1 MTTLK
6 AERRD
11 MAVKAKK
18 LRREG
23 YVTGSVFGRELKESL
38 PIRFSKKDADRLMK
52 TSGKG
57 SRIMLEVDG
66 QQYNVL
72 IKEIDFDA
80 LKRQIN
86 EIDFQA
92 LVQNEMVNSVAEI
105 LLLNHDKVQE
115 GVLEQHLEEIS
126 YRALPASLVEKIEI
140 DVEGMHVGDA
150 IHVKDLAIAADK
162 NVHLLT
168 DPEEIVVSV
177 AAVHNVDLGETETGE
192 EAGEAA
198 EAQS

>member
-140 DVEGMHVGDA
+140 DVGGMHVGDT

-162 NVHLLT
+162 DVHLLT

-177 AAVHNVDLGETETGE
+177 AAVHNVDLGETETGV
-192 EAGEAA
+192 EAGESA

>member
-1 MTTLK
+1 MDTLK
-6 AERRD
+6 AEKRD

-23 YVTGSVFGRELKESL
+23 YVTGSVFGREIENSI
-38 PIRFSKKDADRLMK
+38 PVQFSKKDADRLMK
-52 TSGKG
+52 TSTKG
-57 SRIMLEVDG
+57 SRIVLELEG
-66 QQYNVL
+66 QPMNVL

-105 LLLNHDKVQE
+105 VLLNHDKVQE

-126 YRALPASLVEKIEI
+126 YRALPAALVEKVEI
-140 DVEGMHVGDA
+140 DVSSLKVGDT
-150 IHVKDLAIAADK
+150 ICVKDLPIASDK
-162 NVHLLT
+162 DVHLT
-168 DPEEIVVSV
+168 VDPETLVVSV
-177 AAVHNVDLGETETGE
+177 AAVHNTDIEETESSE
-192 EAGEAA
+192 GEA
-198 EAQS
+198 EAAPEK

>member
-86 EIDFQA
+86 
-92 LVQNEMVNSVAEI
+92 
-105 LLLNHDKVQE
+105 
-115 GVLEQHLEEIS
+115 
-126 YRALPASLVEKIEI
+126 
-140 DVEGMHVGDA
+140 
-150 IHVKDLAIAADK
+150 
-162 NVHLLT
+162 
-168 DPEEIVVSV
+168 
-177 AAVHNVDLGETETGE
+177 
-192 EAGEAA
+192 
-198 EAQS
+198 